1 LGVFYRP
8 KRTIFLE
15 TYIMNHRGYTG
26 RWNGTYDITLRVY
39 IAINN
44 ELSKL
49 QMIDAFRQ
57 LIPYSRTLSHDIAF
71 DAYCKGHEA
80 GSYHA
85 WNAAGKTGRPP
96 AWPEPGCEPE
106 EDQRDAAMD
115 RDMQELDITVK
126 KYGEFLP
133 ELMDKLERELATRAY
148 SLWAG
153 FATFCDEC
161 VGVAAE
167 KVIAVVLEPAVGRI
181 EDLKSL
187 AERLELEP
195 DAETI
200 EEVRE
205 GLQESWCVV
214 EERGV

>member
-1 LGVFYRP
+1 
-8 KRTIFLE
+8 
-15 TYIMNHRGYTG
+15 MNHRGYTG

-49 QMIDAFRQ
+49 QMIGAFRQ

-96 AWPEPGCEPE
+96 AWSEPGCEPE